1 LRILERGDHTEV
13 GIRGPQFQARRQV
26 QDVDLRFQC
35 VGFYEGRLSS
45 PPSNPDVQWL
55 IGSSLPYAH
64 VMTFVMH
71 NRFSC
76 LLVADPSSCISE
88 FKVGVI
94 TSEPVAR
101 SNFYPCRHQ
110 AGHHIP
116 HARVALGPNPCYQ
129 RTPSLRTVAR
139 KQPADTSG
147 ALTFNSHDAPLWS
160 TTCTSYPPTALSC
173 APCGITPSCR

>member
-1 LRILERGDHTEV
+1 VNQPSWPLALANVR
-13 GIRGPQFQARRQV
+13 
-26 QDVDLRFQC
+26 
-35 VGFYEGRLSS
+35 FYEGILSS
-45 PPSNPDVQWL
+45 PPYNPDVQWFREL
-55 IGSSLPYAH
+55 SLPYAI
-64 VMTFVMH
+64 VIQSLLH
-71 NRFSC
+71 NRCRC
-76 LLVADPSSCISE
+76 LLLVDPISCISE

-94 TSEPVAR
+94 ASEPVAR

-116 HARVALGPNPCYQ
+116 HTRVALGPNPCYQ

-147 ALTFNSHDAPLWS
+147 ALTFNSHDAPLWA
-160 TTCTSYPPTALSC
+160 TTCTAYPPMALSC